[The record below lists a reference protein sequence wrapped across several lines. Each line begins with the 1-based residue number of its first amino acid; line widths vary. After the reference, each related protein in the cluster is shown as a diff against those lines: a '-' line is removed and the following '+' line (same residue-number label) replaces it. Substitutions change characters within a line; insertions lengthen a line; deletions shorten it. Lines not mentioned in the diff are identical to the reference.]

1 MKEAGSDAIGV
12 LRWGLRRYRLL
23 VIACLVL
30 GTVLLPLAAS
40 RVVKPA
46 DAEALVITQ
55 RLDMDLTALPRYGEA
70 IFNNGEVAQAV
81 AAQFGDG
88 ADFDDVIPNRVSL
101 IADQDSIV
109 YRIVGH
115 DPDPQTAA
123 DIANTATATFLEA
136 LNVPGVGVGAFTLLS
151 PAEPPEAPEKGVS
164 RLVSVPVGVATG
176 ATLGLALLSILL
188 VVRRPVIDPAGV
200 EEATGVRP
208 LGTVIVP
215 RTRRGQFARAE
226 EFRGLIPVCRRLLQL
241 KTPAIVL
248 VSRSRDE
255 RVRRQVS
262 VALTD
267 VLMRIREVRLTAPT
281 ELQKVIEERRAAL
294 SGNAEAQDRSGEDA
308 ITVVDSNDPLDLV
321 QPPELT
327 AAVLIA
333 REGVSSA
340 ALRGAVLDHL
350 GGSAEACVLLVKRGR
365 RSKSGKRLPRKPA
378 ADAHEAEEVTLA
390 ESR

>member
-1 MKEAGSDAIGV
+1 MRESGSDALGV
-12 LRWGLRRYRLL
+12 LRWGLRRYRVLF
-23 VIACLVL
+23 VACLLLGIAVL
-30 GTVLLPLAAS
+30 PYAAS
-40 RVVKPA
+40 RLVKPA

-88 ADFDDVIPNRVSL
+88 GDMGDVIPDRVSL
-101 IADQDSIV
+101 VADQDSIV
-109 YRIVGH
+109 YRVVGH

-123 DIANTATATFLEA
+123 DIANAATTTFIEA
-136 LNVPGVGVGAFTLLS
+136 LNVPGVGVGAFALLS
-151 PAEPPEAPEKGVS
+151 PAEPPAAPGRGVS
-164 RLVSVPVGVATG
+164 RLVAVPVGVATG
-176 ATLGLALLSILL
+176 VVLGLALVSILL

-200 EEATGVRP
+200 EEATGVRS
-208 LGTVIVP
+208 LGTVTLP
-215 RTRRGQFARAE
+215 RTRRGQFARTDD
-226 EFRGLIPVCRRLLQL
+226 FRGLIPVCRRLLRL
-241 KTPAIVL
+241 KTPTIVL

-255 RVRRQVS
+255 GVRQHVS

-267 VLMRIREVRLTAPT
+267 VLMRIREVRLTGPAH
-281 ELQKVIEERRAAL
+281 LQQVIEDRRAGLAP
-294 SGNAEAQDRSGEDA
+294 NAERSDRSDA
-308 ITVVDSNDPLDLV
+308 GALTVVDSTDPLDLV

-327 AAVLIA
+327 AAVLVA

-365 RSKSGKRLPRKPA
+365 RSRSGSRLPRKAA
-378 ADAHEAEEVTLA
+378 ADREQADDVALA